1 MSTADVR
8 DRLDRRPPARES
20 VARSGK
26 QDMTTAKPFIEIDD
40 VHMRFGAKGSDSPL
54 VLQSINLGVAQNEF
68 VSIVGRSGCG
78 KTTLLNI
85 VAGLVGA
92 TSGQVRIDGK
102 PVDGPGQ
109 GQGVVFQQHAL
120 FPWLT
125 ALGNVEF
132 GCRDT
137 ALSKAQKRDMCMQ
150 LLELVGLDNAADK
163 YPREMS
169 GGMNQR
175 IAIARALALD
185 PEILLMDEPFG
196 ALDEMTRIE
205 LQDEL
210 LRIWEAR
217 KKTVIFVTHSINEA
231 LVLSD
236 RTILLAPHPGRVQEE
251 FNVDLPRPRKRTD
264 PQFNAMYQEIW
275 EGLST

>member
-1 MSTADVR
+1 MSAMPKDGDFGVEM
-8 DRLDRRPPARES
+8 PS
-20 VARSGK
+20 QGS
-26 QDMTTAKPFIEIDD
+26 FIEIDD
-40 VHMRFGAKGSDSPL
+40 IHMRFGAPSADLPL
-54 VLQSINLGVAQNEF
+54 VLQSINLAIAQNEF

-92 TSGQVRIDGK
+92 TSGEVRIDGK

-132 GCRDT
+132 GCRDAT
-137 ALSKAQKRDMCMQ
+137 LSKAQKRDMCMQ
-150 LLELVGLDNAADK
+150 LLELVGLDGSADQ

-185 PEILLMDEPFG
+185 PEILLMDEAFG

-236 RTILLAPHPGRVQEE
+236 RIILLAPHPGRVQQEYKV
-251 FNVDLPRPRKRTD
+251 NLPRPRKRTD

>member
-1 MSTADVR
+1 MSTQSA
-8 DRLDRRPPARES
+8 
-20 VARSGK
+20 
-26 QDMTTAKPFIEIDD
+26 FIEIDD
-40 VHMRFGAKGSDSPL
+40 IHKRFGAQGSDSPL
-54 VLQSINLGVAQNEF
+54 VLQSINLAIKQNEF

-85 VAGLVGA
+85 VAGLVEA
-92 TSGQVRIDGK
+92 TSGEVRIDGK
-102 PVDGPGQ
+102 LVEGPGQ

-132 GCRDT
+132 GFRDT
-137 ALSKAQKRDMCMQ
+137 AFTKAQKRDACMQ
-150 LLELVGLDNAADK
+150 LLELVGLDGSADK

-169 GGMNQR
+169 GGMCQR

-205 LQDEL
+205 LQEEL

-236 RTILLAPHPGRVQEE
+236 RIILLSPHPGRVKQE
-251 FNVDLPRPRKRTD
+251 FTVDLPRPRRRTD
-264 PQFNAMYQEIW
+264 PQFNTMYQEIW